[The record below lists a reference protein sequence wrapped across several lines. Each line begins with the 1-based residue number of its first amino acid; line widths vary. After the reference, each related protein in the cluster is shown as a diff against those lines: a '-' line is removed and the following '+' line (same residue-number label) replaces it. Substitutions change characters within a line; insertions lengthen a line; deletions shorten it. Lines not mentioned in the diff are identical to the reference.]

1 VGGGLWDYVNV
12 YTLPSHK
19 LQFLAIAEARNVA
32 NAKKHWLSVWYFVS
46 WNMSYFQLSDSVGLP
61 LAMTHGSWQYNLMG
75 HHHHLVV
82 LTIKECTFYL
92 LTSTT
97 NLWAWHCCT
106 VGLVYLCNATSTT
119 NTRHNW
125 IFYSLFRFFFFSA
138 SIISDTETVVST
150 SSEILVNTEDI
161 VPETSASTSLLLDLF
176 VLGLAKERDK

>member
-1 VGGGLWDYVNV
+1 MGGGLWDYVNV

-19 LQFLAIAEARNVA
+19 LQFLALAEARNVA

-106 VGLVYLCNATSTT
+106 VGLVYLCNAASTT

-125 IFYSLFRFFFFSA
+125 IFYSLFRVFSFRHQ
-138 SIISDTETVVST
+138 
-150 SSEILVNTEDI
+150 SSRIQRQSPAQAPKSWWTLRTLCQRQGHLQ
-161 VPETSASTSLLLDLF
+161 AF
-176 VLGLAKERDK
+176 